1 METPSSSQ
9 LICRCIRTLT
19 VLNHRLPSCS
29 RKGRSPSRRSCDE
42 KTFSSTN
49 FLRHLKLI
57 QRFICAGLHQVFGN
71 HSHRRLDLPVY
82 VKVFVVHKTVES
94 LSAVEPF
101 DLRETRFNRIELRRI
116 TDVLDLHDIKF
127 FVSLDNLLSLM
138 HSQLIHVDSKP
149 RVTVPL
155 SELLQ
160 VPDEL
165 CSSDCLIMNVKP
177 FQPTVG

>member
-1 METPSSSQ
+1 MKAYSSRL
-9 LICRCIRTLT
+9 LINRCSRTLT
-19 VLNHRLPSCS
+19 APKRLLWSSS
-29 RKGRSPSRRSCDE
+29 RKGKNLSRRSCDNE
-42 KTFSSTN
+42 IFCSTI
-49 FLRHLKLI
+49 FLRKLKLI
-57 QRFICAGLHQVFGN
+57 QTFVRAGLHQVFGN
-71 HSHRRLDLPVY
+71 HSHRRLDLLVY

-94 LSAVEPF
+94 LSAVKSF
-101 DLRETRFNRIELRRI
+101 DLGETRFNRVKLRRI

-138 HSQLIHVDSKP
+138 HSQLIHVDSEP

-177 FQPTVG
+177 FQPTVR